1 VQDPESDCEDA
12 DTEQARKY
20 FESDQQKMDPSTSA
34 MTLRHQA
41 EPGIIALVK
50 TSLGKKVR

>member
-1 VQDPESDCEDA
+1 VQDPESDREDA

-20 FESDQQKMDPSTSA
+20 FESDQQKMNPSTST

-50 TSLGKKVR
+50 TSVGKKVR